1 MKEIHHY
8 YDEDFFKKYG
18 WVSCCECDEVFYDMK
33 KLIEHEKMCD
43 CFGTITYHQEEC
55 DKPKERT

>member
-1 MKEIHHY
+1 MKENHHY

-18 WVSCCECDEVFYDMK
+18 WVSCCECDEVFYDID
-33 KLIEHEKMCD
+33 KLIKHEKMCD

-55 DKPKERT
+55 DRVITK